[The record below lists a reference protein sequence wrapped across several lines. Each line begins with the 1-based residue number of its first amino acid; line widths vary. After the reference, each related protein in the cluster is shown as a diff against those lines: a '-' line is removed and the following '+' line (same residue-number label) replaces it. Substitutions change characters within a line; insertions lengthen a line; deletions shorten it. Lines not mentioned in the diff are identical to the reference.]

1 MSAPCRAFFFLPIY
15 RLFASVDEM
24 SQRSFSN
31 VMHSEQFFCTSLER
45 EATRGHERP
54 REATEKYEML
64 GDLTV
69 KGNNQYDFNL
79 DQLE

>member
-31 VMHSEQFFCTSLER
+31 VMHSEQFSCTSLS
-45 EATRGHERP
+45 T